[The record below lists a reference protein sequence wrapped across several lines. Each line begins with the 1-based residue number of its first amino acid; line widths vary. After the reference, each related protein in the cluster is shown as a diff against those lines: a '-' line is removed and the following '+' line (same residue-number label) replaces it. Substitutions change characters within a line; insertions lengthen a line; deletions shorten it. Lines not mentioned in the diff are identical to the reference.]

1 MREQTPLTTAVA
13 AVILLCIAVAVI
25 AATIAFVAWLF

>member
-1 MREQTPLTTAVA
+1 MREQTPLTTGVA
-13 AVILLCIAVAVI
+13 AIILLCLAVAVV